1 MPIDMNVRV
10 PNKEALDAFAQM
22 VIKLGFTGFASPLSM
37 SDPIEI
43 LENEVVLLTRTDVN
57 EKGIRA
63 VTRAVEK
70 ARSSSAVISVPLGE
84 SRAVNWAAEDSR
96 VDLLSVPYPLKGVSL
111 RKTTAKLAAAS
122 DTALEV
128 SIAPLLGVSGLTRS
142 KVVKVLRE
150 TTQTALDAGM
160 PIVLSSGSDSPIKMR
175 SPRALCHVGLL
186 LGLDWQGSERAVYE
200 TPDRILEKNK
210 TRLSPDYVGPG
221 VEIVKRGELG

>member
-1 MPIDMNVRV
+1 MPIDTNVRV
-10 PNKEALDAFAQM
+10 PDKEALDAFAQM
-22 VIKLGFTGFASPLSM
+22 AVKLGFTGFASPLSM
-37 SDPIEI
+37 SDPIEK
-43 LENEVVLLTRTDVN
+43 LENEVTLLARTDVN

-63 VTRAVEK
+63 VSRAVEK
-70 ARSSSAVISVPLGE
+70 ARSSSTVISVPLGE
-84 SRAVNWAAEDSR
+84 SRVVNWAAEDSR

-160 PIVLSSGSDSPIKMR
+160 PIVLSSGSDSPITMR
-175 SPRALCHVGLL
+175 SPRALCYVGLL
-186 LGLDWQGSERAVYE
+186 LGLDWHGSEKAVYE
-200 TPDRILEKNK
+200 NPDRIFERNK
-210 TRLSPDYVGPG
+210 RRLGPDYVGPG
-221 VEIVKRGELG
+221 VEIVERGDPS